1 LILRSEC
8 CFGNLAFV
16 FANPIA
22 IYFDLTPL
30 ARLAPRQFAPRIPG
44 SSVWRISMT
53 RSKWLRSSAS
63 VALATAS
70 FLSFSFCLASRAG
83 AQSAPS
89 FISAPSFS
97 LGYPATDTQLS
108 FATGV
113 LGSSGNPDLVTADS
127 TAGTITVWHGD
138 GKGGFTAAAGDTYTV
153 GGNPTAVLVVNLR
166 DTGKYSDVL
175 VCNAPTGYVS
185 VLINK
190 DDGSGTLNALGS
202 YPASYGVNPTPASL
216 LAMTTENF
224 GSGFEDVA
232 VAGPAGLYILGNISG
247 NGSLTLESYHN
258 LGKTPTGIAAGKFE
272 TANNNYDL
280 AVSNSDGSISPFY
293 YASAYTFTWGETGT
307 GPDIAV
313 IGTSLSSIV
322 AGNFGNGNTSLAVT
336 ESATG
341 EAGVLTGNGDGT
353 FNAPVAYSVGNDPV
367 SVVAA
372 SVYGNAYS
380 DLVVTNKGSDTVS
393 VLEAKGDGTF
403 ENTIEFVTGNA
414 PVAAV
419 ANKFYGTSDLDLAI
433 LNSASQSV
441 TVAQGNGSS
450 TSPLQASRSYE
461 VGSYAGAANPAVAY
475 GNLGGKSGGPASLPG
490 LAIANYCGTD
500 HTCASKGNV
509 AVFTDA
515 SGTGVYTPASTPTYT
530 FGTAGL
536 GPMSVALADVNNDGI
551 LDILT
556 VNQDKKVYVLLGNGD
571 GTFQTPTDVA
581 SLSGS
586 GSPLAIAAGF
596 FNSFQGVAV
605 LEDGSPGSVEVLL
618 GNGADVFTEATGSPF
633 TVGYSPI
640 SIAVGPLGTSG
651 QSDNIF
657 IANNCNAT
665 NCTSGGT
672 VTELLGNGSGTFQA
686 TTSVPLPDEEN
697 TANPTSIAIGNLHNS
712 TSSDLAVSFSNNKIA
727 VVSGD
732 GSGGF
737 SADNIHVYSVGNT
750 PTAVAIAD
758 FNGDGKQ
765 DVAVANSQ
773 DATVSVLTGNGNGTL
788 NAATTWPVG
797 SDPIGLAVIGATTFP
812 TPGNAS
818 LVTVNGNASSNYAT
832 EFTVLLQKPAP
843 TLTLAL
849 TSPSSGPVNLNT
861 AATFTATLGGIP
873 FTQGNPT
880 GSISFLI
887 NGSAIADC
895 PSVTIGGGTSTATCT
910 TSTLVVPTDTIAASY
925 SGDINYAP
933 ATASPI
939 TQNVTKATPTLTLAL
954 TSPSS
959 GPVNLNTAATF
970 TATLGGAGF
979 APNAPTGTI
988 SFLINGSAIGD
999 CPSATIGGGTLTATC
1014 TTSTLVA
1021 PTDTIAASYSG
1032 DADYA
1037 SATATPI
1044 TPSVTQATP
1053 TLTLALTSPS
1063 SGSVSVN
1070 TQATFTATLG
1080 GVTFAPAAPTG
1091 TISFLIN
1098 GSAIADCPSVTIGGG
1113 TLTATCTTSTLVIPT
1128 DTIAASY
1135 SGDANYALASATPIT
1150 QTVTKASPTL
1160 TWTAQP
1166 SGPVNLNTAATFTAT
1181 LGGATFAPNAP
1192 SGTIGFLVNG
1202 KAIADCPSVT
1212 ISGGTLSA
1220 TCTTSTLVIPT
1231 DTIAA
1236 SYSGDANYALA
1247 TATPITQTVTKAS
1260 PTLTWTAQPSGPVN
1274 LNTAATFT
1282 ATLGGALTTQ
1292 PASSVTVDTPLTFT
1306 ATLGGATFT
1315 PIAPTGTI
1323 SFSINGKAIADCP
1336 SVTVSA
1342 TTLTATCTTSTL
1354 VAPTDTIA
1362 ASYSGDANFK
1372 AASPAP
1378 ITQTV
1383 TQATPT
1389 LTWTAQPSGPVNLN
1403 TAATFTATLGGATF
1417 APNAPSGT
1425 ISFLVNGKA
1434 IADCPSVTASATTL
1448 TATCTTSTLVAPT
1461 DTIAASYSG
1470 DANFKAASPA
1480 AITQTVTQATPTLS
1494 WTAQPSGPV
1503 NLNTAATFTATL
1515 GGATFAPTAP
1525 SGTISFSINGK
1536 AIADCPSVTVSAT
1549 TLSATCT
1556 TSTLVAPT
1564 DTIAASYSG
1573 DANFKT
1579 ASPAAITQ
1587 TVTPLT
1593 PTLALTTQPAS
1604 SVTVDTPLTF
1614 TATLGGAT
1622 FTPIA
1627 PSGTIS
1633 FSINGKAIA
1642 DCPSVT
1648 VSATT
1653 LTATCTTQSFAVAP
1667 TPYSIVATY
1676 SSGDANFNG
1685 ATSTA
1690 ISETVTPATAKILT
1704 APASSYV
1711 NQSVSLTV
1719 TVQAPAAGTPEVF
1732 PTGTVTFTQGA
1743 ASLCTATISTTS
1755 ATTGPGNASCS
1766 YAFGSAASSSTITAT
1781 YSGDTNFVAG
1791 TVATFQ
1797 QTVKQDS
1804 STVAVVSASP
1814 TSVAAQ
1820 SVVFT
1825 ATVTPQYSAGTTP
1838 TAPGGTIS
1846 FSVSNNFACNETM
1859 PETLTPSASG
1869 ATSTATCTVAIPV
1882 TFTSGSFTVA
1892 AAYSGDSN
1900 FLPSSS
1906 AAATE
1911 TVQNFSVAF
1920 STQPAN
1926 TSLIYLTQGYANTAD
1941 PFKPVAVNMTL
1952 TPINAFNGALTNT
1965 CQVLNASTNA
1975 PVTDPSCQVS
1985 QSPESSGSGNYAVT
1999 VTASST
2005 AALGE
2010 YFVTVTAT
2018 DSMNPNLHQSPPP
2031 KSLFVY
2037 VVGATSALT
2046 LANGAVATSANAV
2059 LFDTATLPSGTAPAT
2074 LTLGTSPCGPIYD
2087 LTAGTI
2093 LKSTTV
2099 LCYGPS
2105 TATPTTNPQTTVGP
2119 ITIIPVG
2126 AAAANS
2132 AAQRSGDIYAAA
2144 LLGIPILALLGW
2156 FGRMNSSRKNFF
2168 RFLGLILMLVGVSC
2182 ATGCGG
2188 SFTLASTGGG
2198 GGLTAGHNYLIQVTA
2213 QGDNGADYYAVVQL
2227 DVAN

>member
-1 LILRSEC
+1 
-8 CFGNLAFV
+8 
-16 FANPIA
+16 
-22 IYFDLTPL
+22 
-30 ARLAPRQFAPRIPG
+30 
-44 SSVWRISMT
+44 MT

-1192 SGTIGFLVNG
+1192 SGTISFLVNG

-1260 PTLTWTAQPSGPVN
+1260 PTLT
-1274 LNTAATFT
+1274 
-1282 ATLGGALTTQ
+1282 
-1292 PASSVTVDTPLTFT
+1292 
-1306 ATLGGATFT
+1306 
-1315 PIAPTGTI
+1315 
-1323 SFSINGKAIADCP
+1323 
-1336 SVTVSA
+1336 
-1342 TTLTATCTTSTL
+1342 
-1354 VAPTDTIA
+1354 
-1362 ASYSGDANFK
+1362 
-1372 AASPAP
+1372 
-1378 ITQTV
+1378 
-1383 TQATPT
+1383 
-1389 LTWTAQPSGPVNLN
+1389 
-1403 TAATFTATLGGATF
+1403 
-1417 APNAPSGT
+1417 
-1425 ISFLVNGKA
+1425 
-1434 IADCPSVTASATTL
+1434 
-1448 TATCTTSTLVAPT
+1448 
-1461 DTIAASYSG
+1461 
-1470 DANFKAASPA
+1470 
-1480 AITQTVTQATPTLS
+1480 